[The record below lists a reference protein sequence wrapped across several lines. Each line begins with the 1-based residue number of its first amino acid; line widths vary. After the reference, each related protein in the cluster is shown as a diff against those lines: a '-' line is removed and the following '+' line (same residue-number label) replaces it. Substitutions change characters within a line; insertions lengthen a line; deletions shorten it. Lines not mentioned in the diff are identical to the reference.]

1 MQIHIRQSLPDD
13 APSIAP
19 LIFEAIGDI
28 AHRLT
33 GESINSNVI
42 SALEQLVRATDNRH
56 TYLNTF
62 VATNNQEILGIIVLY
77 NGKTGRELDDILM
90 KKLQKKFATS
100 MQIDIEAY
108 DDEYYI
114 DTICVAPHVRG
125 LGIGT
130 KLLYFAE
137 QQARTLGYEK
147 VSLNVEQV
155 KTKARQLYEKQG
167 FVTTEPWKIIG
178 ENFYHMVKEL
188 Q

>member
-1 MQIHIRQSLPDD
+1 MQIYIRQALQSD

-19 LIFEAIGDI
+19 LIYDAIGDI

-33 GESINSNVI
+33 GESIKSNVI
-42 SALEQLVRATDNRH
+42 AALEELVRATDNRH

-62 VATNNQEILGIIVLY
+62 VATNKQEVLGIIVLY
-77 NGKTGRELDDILM
+77 SGKIGRELDGILT
-90 KKLQKKFATS
+90 KKLQKKFSTPIE
-100 MQIDIEAY
+100 IDIEAY

-114 DTICVAPHVRG
+114 DTICVAPHARG

-137 QQARTLGYEK
+137 QHARTLGYKEL
-147 VSLNVEQV
+147 SLNVEEA
-155 KTKARQLYEKQG
+155 KIKARQLYEKQG

>member
-1 MQIHIRQSLPDD
+1 MQIHIRQALPED

-19 LIFEAIGDI
+19 LIFDAIGDI

-42 SALEQLVRATDNRH
+42 AKLEELVRATDNRH

-62 VATNNQEILGIIVLY
+62 VATDNQSILGIIVLY
-77 NGKTGRELDDILM
+77 NGKIGKELDGILM

-114 DTICVAPHVRG
+114 DTICVAPHARG

-137 QQARTLGYEK
+137 QQARTMGYK
-147 VSLNVEQV
+147 KISLNVEEV
-155 KTKARQLYEKQG
+155 KIKARQLYEKQG
-167 FVTTEPWKIIG
+167 FITTEPWKIIG
-178 ENFYHMVKEL
+178 ENFHHMVKEV
-188 Q
+188 

>member
-1 MQIHIRQSLPDD
+1 MQIYIRQALPED

-19 LIFEAIGDI
+19 LIFDAIGEI

-33 GESINSNVI
+33 GESIHSNVI
-42 SALEQLVRATDNRH
+42 AGLEELVRATDNRH

-62 VATNNQEILGIIVLY
+62 VATNNQEILGIIAVY
-77 NGKTGRELDDILM
+77 DGKTGKELDGILM
-90 KKLQKKFATS
+90 KKLQQKFSTS

-114 DTICVAPHVRG
+114 DTICVAPHARG

-137 QQARTLGYEK
+137 QHARILGYK
-147 VSLNVEQV
+147 KISLNVEEE
-155 KTKARQLYEKQG
+155 KIKAQQLYERQG

-188 Q
+188 H

>member
-1 MQIHIRQSLPDD
+1 MQIHIRQALRED

-19 LIFEAIGDI
+19 LIFDAIGDI

-33 GESINSNVI
+33 GESIYSNVI
-42 SALEQLVRATDNRH
+42 AELEELVRATDNRH
-56 TYLNTF
+56 TYVNTF

-77 NGKTGRELDDILM
+77 NGKTGRELDGILM
-90 KKLQKKFATS
+90 KKLQKKFSTPIE
-100 MQIDIEAY
+100 IDIEAY

-137 QQARTLGYEK
+137 QHARTLGYK
-147 VSLNVEQV
+147 KISLNVEEV
-155 KTKARQLYEKQG
+155 KIKARLLYEKQG

>member
-1 MQIHIRQSLPDD
+1 MDIYIRQSLPED

-19 LIFEAIGDI
+19 LIFDAIGDI
-28 AHRLT
+28 AYRLT
-33 GESINSNVI
+33 GERVHRNVI
-42 SALEQLVRATDNRH
+42 AELETLVRATDNRH

-62 VATNNQEILGIIVLY
+62 VATHNQKVLGIIVLY
-77 NGKTGRELDDILM
+77 NGKTGRKLDGILM
-90 KKLQKKFATS
+90 KKLQEKLATS
-100 MQIDIEAY
+100 TQIDLEAY

-137 QQARTLGYEK
+137 QQARTLGYK
-147 VSLNVEQV
+147 KLSLNVEEG
-155 KTKARQLYEKQG
+155 KLKARQLYEKQG
-167 FVTTEPWKIIG
+167 FVTTEPWEIIG
-178 ENFYHMVKEL
+178 EKFYHMVKEL

>member
-1 MQIHIRQSLPDD
+1 MQIHIRQALPED

-19 LIFEAIGDI
+19 LIFDAIGDI

-33 GESINSNVI
+33 GESIYSNVI
-42 SALEQLVRATDNRH
+42 AELEELVRATDNRH

-77 NGKTGRELDDILM
+77 NGKIGRKLDGILM
-90 KKLQKKFATS
+90 KKLQKKFSTS
-100 MQIDIEAY
+100 TQIDIEAY

-114 DTICVAPHVRG
+114 DTICVAPHARG

-137 QQARTLGYEK
+137 QQARTLGYNK
-147 VSLNVEQV
+147 LSLNVEEE
-155 KTKARQLYEKQG
+155 KIKARALYERQG
-167 FVTTEPWKIIG
+167 FVITEPWEIIG
-178 ENFYHMVKEL
+178 EKFYHMVKEL

>member
-1 MQIHIRQSLPDD
+1 MQIQIRQALPED

-19 LIFEAIGDI
+19 LIFDAIGDI

-33 GESINSNVI
+33 GASIYSNVI
-42 SALEQLVRATDNRH
+42 AELEELVRATDNRH

-62 VATNNQEILGIIVLY
+62 VAINNQEILGIIVLY
-77 NGKTGRELDDILM
+77 NGKIGREFDGNLM
-90 KKLQKKFATS
+90 KKLQKKFSTS
-100 MQIDIEAY
+100 TQIDIEAY

-137 QQARTLGYEK
+137 QQARALGYK
-147 VSLNVEQV
+147 KLSLNVEEE
-155 KTKARQLYEKQG
+155 KTKARQLYERQG
-167 FVTTEPWKIIG
+167 FVITEPWEIIG
-178 ENFYHMVKEL
+178 EKFYHMVKGL

>member
-1 MQIHIRQSLPDD
+1 MQIHIRQALPDD

-19 LIFEAIGDI
+19 LIFDAIGDI

-33 GESINSNVI
+33 GESIYSNVI
-42 SALEQLVRATDNRH
+42 AALEELIRATDNRH
-56 TYLNTF
+56 TYVNTF

-77 NGKTGRELDDILM
+77 NGKTGKELDGILM
-90 KKLQKKFATS
+90 KKLQKKFPTS
-100 MQIDIEAY
+100 TQIDVEAY

-114 DTICVAPHVRG
+114 DTICVAPHARG

-130 KLLYFAE
+130 KLLHFAE
-137 QQARTLGYEK
+137 QRARTLGYK
-147 VSLNVEQV
+147 KLSLNVEEA
-155 KTKARQLYEKQG
+155 KTKAQQLYEKQG
-167 FVTTEPWKIIG
+167 FTTTEPWKIIG